1 MYLLSQWIYS
11 NTIVK
16 LFRATESKPTLAV
29 RHILENRK
37 RKAEVE
43 KAEKRRRRFGK
54 TKDGNWVSET
64 YLNKMTTILGYPEIL
79 AAKALRHANN
89 DINLAI
95 DVINANPELLLVD
108 DEDDPNSMVEFHSK
122 FQNNPKFLQIIQK
135 TNP

>member
-1 MYLLSQWIYS
+1 MGFTVGFFYHFNS
-11 NTIVK
+11 NTIVN
-16 LFRATESKPTLAV
+16 FYRATESKPTLAV

-37 RKAEVE
+37 RKADVE

-64 YLNKMTTILGYPEIL
+64 DLNKMTTILGYPEIL
-79 AAKALRHANN
+79 AAKALRHTNN

-122 FQNNPKFLQIIQK
+122 FQIF
-135 TNP
+135 TN

>member
-1 MYLLSQWIYS
+1 M
-11 NTIVK
+11 K
-16 LFRATESKPTLAV
+16 LYRATESKPTLAV

-54 TKDGNWVSET
+54 TRDGNWVSET
-64 YLNKMTTILGYPEIL
+64 DLNKMTTILGYPEIL
-79 AAKALRHANN
+79 AAKALRHTNN

-122 FQNNPKFLQIIQK
+122 FQNSPKFLQISQRQTLRAVFIIF
-135 TNP
+135 